1 MSYQISCRVQTS
13 RSFSELGVTSACT
26 DLIRPNTNRKLAI
39 YLSHPPRN
47 KSAKD
52 TFFLNPFVPVIHSTQ
67 KRGRLKDNV
76 RHQNKVVFSRWKS
89 DARVPHTM
97 GFSTKNCV
105 YRPGNNDC
113 RSFSSCH
120 WSGRG
125 VNTTKTKC
133 TVHTADSARLTG

>member
-1 MSYQISCRVQTS
+1 MSCTNFPLLFRIGGYIRVHGPHSPQHQPKTCNLSPS
-13 RSFSELGVTSACT
+13 R
-26 DLIRPNTNRKLAI
+26 
-39 YLSHPPRN
+39 PPRN

-52 TFFLNPFVPVIHSTQ
+52 TFFLNPFVPFLHSTQ

-133 TVHTADSARLTG
+133 TVHPADSARLTG